1 MKYASICSQS
11 ADGGDRRSRPAEP
24 AHTLRL
30 LDLLFAGLACGRPYG
45 AVRRRRT
52 PKTVRR
58 RGAAPSAGGARPHPL
73 LLPELLV
80 AGQECARP
88 DKSRRRRP
96 PEWAGGKSL
105 PILFWRR
112 FPRGFPV
119 RKMKLASSGSR
130 QLRFRGRTP
139 LGNGRAPGG
148 AIGSGAGCA

>member
-58 RGAAPSAGGARPHPL
+58 RARPGGGA
-73 LLPELLV
+73 
-80 AGQECARP
+80 Q
-88 DKSRRRRP
+88 RRRP
-96 PEWAGGKSL
+96 AELAHTPCFCRSCSLRARNAHGRTNPGAGG
-105 PILFWRR
+105 RR
-112 FPRGFPV
+112 SGQAGNIFRFSSGVDFPV
-119 RKMKLASSGSR
+119 RNMKLASSGSFGFGDGHH
-130 QLRFRGRTP
+130 QVMVVP
-139 LGNGRAPGG
+139 LAVR
-148 AIGSGAGCA
+148 